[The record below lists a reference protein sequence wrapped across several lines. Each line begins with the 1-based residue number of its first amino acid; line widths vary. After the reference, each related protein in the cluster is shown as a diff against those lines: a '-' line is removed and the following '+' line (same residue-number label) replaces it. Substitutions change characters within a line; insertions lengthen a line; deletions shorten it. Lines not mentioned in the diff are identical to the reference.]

1 MAAILCNG
9 IGKLCSSTCD
19 ALGSILSL
27 PCKACGIA
35 CDGVTQALKSPFCLY
50 LTVAVGLNI
59 PPVIFAGQALA
70 NGGGGC
76 NVALQWLLIN
86 AFFCIVNMA
95 AAVYI
100 SGKVVHDPN
109 DDNIDGGDNDA
120 PYIEATMESNKN
132 EQQQQQSSSS
142 GIKKFWQ
149 GPFTTADETRV
160 VQSLTKV
167 GRVRD
172 VLCYDPMVAVY
183 IIIGIFYIIWQ
194 SMGFSRMN
202 QAADCGGGEEQLIT
216 RAISC
221 GFLFISLGAT
231 AFGCSVCCLR

>member
-1 MAAILCNG
+1 M
-9 IGKLCSSTCD
+9 
-19 ALGSILSL
+19 
-27 PCKACGIA
+27 
-35 CDGVTQALKSPFCLY
+35 
-50 LTVAVGLNI
+50 GLNI

-109 DDNIDGGDNDA
+109 DDVDGGDTDA
-120 PYIEATMESNKN
+120 PYIEATMESNKT

-160 VQSLTKV
+160 VKSMTKV

-194 SMGFSRMN
+194 
-202 QAADCGGGEEQLIT
+202 
-216 RAISC
+216 
-221 GFLFISLGAT
+221 
-231 AFGCSVCCLR
+231 